1 MILSQTKFLI
11 FFSGSLHMSS
21 VIKILCSYCN
31 RYTYEYIPHREL
43 WLNRL
48 YFEMS
53 NSSVKRCLTIDIKHI
68 NNLGLSK
75 FRTGVENDKEQVS
88 NFNSNKKVRFLAV
101 RKETS
106 TGEVIFSIVSLIDES
121 NKFEDNY

>member
-1 MILSQTKFLI
+1 
-11 FFSGSLHMSS
+11 MSS

-43 WLNRL
+43 WLNRR